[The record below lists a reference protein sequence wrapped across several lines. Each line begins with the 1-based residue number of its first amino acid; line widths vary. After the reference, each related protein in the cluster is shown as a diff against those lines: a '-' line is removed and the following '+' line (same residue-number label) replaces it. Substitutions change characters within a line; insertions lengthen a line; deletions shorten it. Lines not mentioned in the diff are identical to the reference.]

1 MSATHEAQGGIR
13 AMPTCIVSGQGAGV
27 AAALAASKRVSTQD
41 INIKELQR
49 ALISQG
55 AWIGKKNI

>member
-1 MSATHEAQGGIR
+1 
-13 AMPTCIVSGQGAGV
+13 MPTCIVSGQGAGV

-41 INIKELQR
+41 IDIKELQR

-55 AWIGKKNI
+55 AWIGKKIYNQHRVINSKFK